1 MFKFDPAKNLLG
13 EYGPLDGTMEF
24 YGRINA
30 IIKNTDFVLDLGAG
44 RGSWFFDDNCS
55 YRRNIRNIKDKVKYL
70 VGVDIDKAIFE
81 NQTTHK
87 NIIMKSDKIPLDDNS
102 MNIVIA
108 DWVLEHVQ
116 NPDDFVKEIYRVL
129 KPGGFFCARTPHKYK
144 YISILASLI
153 KNKHHSKVLRFIQP
167 ERKEIDTFPTAYKIN
182 TLKIIRKYFFNF
194 KNFSY
199 LYTSQPSYYA
209 NSKFLFQFFSFLHK
223 VLPAFMV
230 SEIFVFLQKN

>member
-1 MFKFDPAKNLLG
+1 
-13 EYGPLDGTMEF
+13 
-24 YGRINA
+24 
-30 IIKNTDFVLDLGAG
+30 
-44 RGSWFFDDNCS
+44 
-55 YRRNIRNIKDKVKYL
+55 
-70 VGVDIDKAIFE
+70 
-81 NQTTHK
+81 
-87 NIIMKSDKIPLDDNS
+87 MKSDKIPLDDNS